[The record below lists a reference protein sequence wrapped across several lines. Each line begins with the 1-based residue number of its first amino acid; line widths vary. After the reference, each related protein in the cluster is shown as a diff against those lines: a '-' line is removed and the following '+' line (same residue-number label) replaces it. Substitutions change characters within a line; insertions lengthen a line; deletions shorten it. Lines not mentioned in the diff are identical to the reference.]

1 MFVMTE
7 LRNVIVILMFIIMMI
22 LKIVKVQWRN
32 RQGAGGGLLPRPR
45 GAHRENEIIN
55 NVKEEMKRG
64 ERRKREEKERGK

>member
-1 MFVMTE
+1 
-7 LRNVIVILMFIIMMI
+7 MFIIMMI

-64 ERRKREEKERGK
+64 ERRKREENEEKERGKWKGKGQKEH